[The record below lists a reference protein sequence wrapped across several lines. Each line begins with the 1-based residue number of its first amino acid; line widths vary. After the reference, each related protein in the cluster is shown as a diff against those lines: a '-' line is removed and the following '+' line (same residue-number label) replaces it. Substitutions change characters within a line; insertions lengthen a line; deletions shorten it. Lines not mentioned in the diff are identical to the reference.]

1 MGSHVQGALGKSAE
15 RPQSSVTLCRGL
27 LFLHSKAAHQIC
39 HPASPFTSRSG
50 PIVGSWREE
59 VFNATGKL
67 RTDFPETYR
76 NVGVGGGDKW
86 ALAAAAE
93 AQALSEWEEGGRKPL
108 GE

>member
-1 MGSHVQGALGKSAE
+1 MSASAK
-15 RPQSSVTLCRGL
+15 RPQSNDTLRRRL
-27 LFLHSKAAHQIC
+27 PFLHSKAAHQIR
-39 HPASPFTSRSG
+39 HPACPFTSRSG